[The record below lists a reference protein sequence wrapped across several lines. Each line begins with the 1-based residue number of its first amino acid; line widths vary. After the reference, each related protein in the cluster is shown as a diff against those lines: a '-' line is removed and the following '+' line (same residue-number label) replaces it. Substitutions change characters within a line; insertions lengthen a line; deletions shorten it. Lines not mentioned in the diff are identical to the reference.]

1 MSWRVKDRRVIEPS
15 HKHNS
20 YKSFGSYKK
29 KDRRNS
35 NLWDNCKNK
44 GVYSGT
50 YGFIQ
55 KNNSNKSTSNDD
67 KFKHFNIKS
76 QKLSLKDTR
85 CGVIAFNED
94 MTKVLCV
101 CNKSMYEKYGFEQW
115 GLPKGH
121 MEEKDRVY
129 SNCASREL
137 FEETGIRYNIIQK
150 SYVFKRIN
158 NTIYYPI
165 VIKETPNLKQVDN
178 TEILK
183 VEWKEIEELMNE
195 DVTTRYQN
203 QDLKVFLHRY
213 FFDTLHL
220 AKKNNEVTILEG

>member
-1 MSWRVKDRRVIEPS
+1 MKE
-15 HKHNS
+15 
-20 YKSFGSYKK
+20 
-29 KDRRNS
+29 
-35 NLWDNCKNK
+35 
-44 GVYSGT
+44 
-50 YGFIQ
+50 
-55 KNNSNKSTSNDD
+55 
-67 KFKHFNIKS
+67 
-76 QKLSLKDTR
+76 TR

-101 CNKSMYEKYGFEQW
+101 CNKPVYEKYGFEQW

-129 SNCASREL
+129 SICASREL
-137 FEETGIRYNIIQK
+137 FEETGVRYNIIQK
-150 SYVFKRIN
+150 SYVFKRVN

-165 VIKETPNLKQVDN
+165 IIKETSNLKPVDN

-195 DVTTRYQN
+195 NVTTRYQN

-213 FFDTLHL
+213 FFDTLNL
-220 AKKNNEVTILEG
+220 AKKNNEAYILEG